1 MDSPPD
7 SWAVGKALDFLVG
20 IETGVLG
27 GLVMLAWFAV
37 LSTLLGQPWWTIFN
51 LYASEAYSREAVR
64 YGPGWVTITGMAVH
78 LTMAGIVGGIAGF
91 FTPGGRLF
99 GLGIALVWYLICHL
113 FLWQRI
119 APAVPVYTH
128 YGVLM
133 SAFFW
138 YGSVLGLHAQLRKM
152 VTRPISGEETT
163 KKVATEL

>member
-7 SWAVGKALDFLVG
+7 SWALGKALDFLVG

-27 GLVMLAWFAV
+27 GFVMLAWFAL
-37 LSTLLGQPWWTIFN
+37 LSSLLGQPWWTVFN
-51 LYASEAYSREAVR
+51 LYASEVYSREAVR

-99 GLGIALVWYLICHL
+99 GLAIAGIWYLICYL
-113 FLWQRI
+113 VLWERI
-119 APAVPVYTH
+119 APAVPVYAH

-138 YGSVLGLHAQLRKM
+138 YGSALGFHPHLRQKL
-152 VTRPISGEETT
+152 VRRTLGEETP
-163 KKVATEL
+163 KKVATKL